1 MTDELP
7 FENCYAVPDC
17 ALLAGEYP
25 FHKEREPGRARIR
38 ALLDAGV
45 SVFIDLTEAG
55 EYRLQAYE
63 TTLREEAESRGVD
76 VAYHRLAIRDMS
88 VPPRAKMRRILD
100 AIAAA
105 NARGRKAYVHCWGGA
120 GRTGVVV
127 GCWLRERGLTGD
139 DALARVGELFATM
152 PKSRTPEHR
161 YGSPQTD
168 EQREYVRRWP
178 DVG

>member
-25 FHKEREPGRARIR
+25 FHKDREPGRARVQ

-45 SVFIDLTEAG
+45 TVFIDLTEAG

-63 TTLREEAESRGVD
+63 TMLREEAEGRGVD
-76 VAYHRLAIRDMS
+76 VAYHRFAIRDVS
-88 VPPRAKMRRILD
+88 VPPRSVMRRILD
-100 AIAAA
+100 TIAAA
-105 NARGRKAYVHCWGGA
+105 NAAGRRAYVHCWGGA

-139 DALARVGELFATM
+139 EALARVGELFATM
-152 PKSRTPEHR
+152 PKSREVGHKD
-161 YGSPQTD
+161 GSPQTD
-168 EQREYVRRWP
+168 EQRAYVRFWL